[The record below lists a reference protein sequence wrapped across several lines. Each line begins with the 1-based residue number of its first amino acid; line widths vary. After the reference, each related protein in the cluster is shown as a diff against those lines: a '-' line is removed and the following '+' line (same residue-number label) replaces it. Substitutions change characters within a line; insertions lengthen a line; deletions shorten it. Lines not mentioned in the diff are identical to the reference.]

1 MTNLD
6 LAVIGNSIIGALIDT
21 KGRIAWC
28 CFPRF
33 DGDPVFCSLLSG
45 HEADTGFFD
54 IEVNDLVASEQ
65 VYRANT
71 AIVTTTLT
79 TRDGAKVRI
88 TDFAPRFKQ
97 YERIFR
103 PKMLVRRIEP
113 EVGTPHIRIRVRPRF
128 GYGALEPKIAHG
140 SNHIRYTSPD
150 MALRLTTDAPISYVM
165 EERFFNLDGPLTFVL
180 GEDEMIHDSL
190 QSISREFLDKTEE
203 YWHEWVRYLSI
214 PFEWQEAV
222 IRAAITLKLCSY
234 EDTGA
239 IVAAL
244 TTSIPESAN
253 SGRNWDYRFCWLRD
267 AYFVVHALNRL
278 GATRTMEEFIRYI
291 ANIAALEPKGTLRP
305 VYGIIPALDLAERV
319 EPALPGYRGMG
330 PVRVGNLA
338 VEQIQNDSYGSAVLA
353 AAQMFFDSRLSRR
366 GDVALFRTLEKLGEQ
381 AARCA
386 LEPDAGL
393 WEYRT
398 RQRVHTH
405 SVMMCWAACDRLAKI
420 ARSLAL
426 VDEAH
431 RWQTEA
437 DRLRKAILGN
447 AWNEARQSF
456 VSEFGGED
464 LDASL
469 LLLYEVGFLAPDDPR
484 FISTLA
490 AVEQDLIHNG
500 NLFRYKTR
508 DDFGWPETAF
518 NVCTFWY
525 IDALSA
531 VGRKDEARAL
541 FERLLAAR
549 NHVGL
554 LSEDIDPAT
563 GELWGNF
570 PQSYSMVGLI
580 VSAMRL
586 SKTWEEAFWRG
597 S

>member
-6 LAVIGNSIIGALIDT
+6 LAVIGNSIIGALIDSR
-21 KGRIAWC
+21 GRISWC

-45 HEADTGFFD
+45 NEPDSGFFD
-54 IEVNDLVASEQ
+54 IEVEGLETTIQ
-65 VYRANT
+65 FYRTNT

-79 TRDGAKVRI
+79 ARDGAKVRI

-113 EVGTPHIRIRVRPRF
+113 ESGTPHVRVRLRPRF
-128 GYGALEPKIAHG
+128 RYGELKPEMTHG

-180 GEDEMIHDSL
+180 GEDEVIHDSL
-190 QSISREFLDKTEE
+190 QTIGREFLDKTEE

-214 PFEWQEAV
+214 PFEWQDAV

-244 TTSIPESAN
+244 TTSIPESSN
-253 SGRNWDYRFCWLRD
+253 SGRDWDYRFCWLRD

-291 ANIAALEPKGTLRP
+291 ANIAALEPKGILRP

-319 EPALPGYRGMG
+319 EPALSGYRGMG

-338 VEQIQNDSYGSAVLA
+338 VKQIQNDSYGSAVLA

-366 GDVALFRTLEKLGEQ
+366 GDITLFRTLEKLGEQ
-381 AARCA
+381 AARFA

-405 SVMMCWAACDRLAKI
+405 SVLMCWATCDRLAKI
-420 ARSLAL
+420 AHSLGL
-426 VDEAH
+426 VDEVH

-437 DRLRKAILGN
+437 DRLRKAILEN
-447 AWNEARQSF
+447 AWNESRQSF

-469 LLLYEVGFLAPDDPR
+469 LLLYEVGLLAPDDPR

-490 AVEQDLIHNG
+490 AIEKDLVHNG
-500 NLFRYKTR
+500 NLFRYRTK
-508 DDFGWPETAF
+508 DDFGWPQTAF
-518 NVCTFWY
+518 TVCTFWY

-531 VGRKDEARAL
+531 VGRKGEARAI

-554 LSEDIDPAT
+554 LSEDIDPTT

-580 VSAMRL
+580 ISAMRL

>member
-6 LAVIGNSIIGALIDT
+6 LAAIGNSIIGALIDSR
-21 KGRIAWC
+21 GRISWC

-45 HEADTGFFD
+45 DEPDSGFFD
-54 IEVNDLVASEQ
+54 IEVNGLETTSQ
-65 VYRANT
+65 SYRANT

-79 TRDGAKVRI
+79 ARDGAKVRI

-113 EVGTPHIRIRVRPRF
+113 ESGTPHVRVRLRPCF
-128 GYGALEPKIAHG
+128 NYGELEPKMTHG

-165 EERFFNLDGPLTFVL
+165 EERYFNLDGPLTFVL
-180 GEDEMIHDSL
+180 GEDEVIHDSL
-190 QSISREFLDKTEE
+190 QTIGREFLEKTED

-244 TTSIPESAN
+244 TTSIPEHAN

-291 ANIAALEPKGTLRP
+291 ANIAALEPQGRLRP

-381 AARCA
+381 AARFA

-420 ARSLAL
+420 ARSLGL

-437 DRLRKAILGN
+437 DRLRKAILEN
-447 AWNEARQSF
+447 AWNETRQSF
-456 VSEFGGED
+456 VSEFGGVD

-490 AVEQDLIHNG
+490 AIEKDLVHNG
-500 NLFRYKTR
+500 NLFRYKTK
-508 DDFGWPETAF
+508 DDFGWPKTAF

-525 IDALSA
+525 IDALAA
-531 VGRKDEARAL
+531 VGRKEEARAM

>member
-1 MTNLD
+1 MT
-6 LAVIGNSIIGALIDT
+6 
-21 KGRIAWC
+21 
-28 CFPRF
+28 
-33 DGDPVFCSLLSG
+33 
-45 HEADTGFFD
+45 
-54 IEVNDLVASEQ
+54 
-65 VYRANT
+65 
-71 AIVTTTLT
+71 
-79 TRDGAKVRI
+79 
-88 TDFAPRFKQ
+88 
-97 YERIFR
+97 
-103 PKMLVRRIEP
+103 
-113 EVGTPHIRIRVRPRF
+113 
-128 GYGALEPKIAHG
+128 HG

-180 GEDEMIHDSL
+180 GEDEVIQDSL
-190 QSISREFLDKTEE
+190 QSIGREFFDKTEE

-244 TTSIPESAN
+244 TTSIPESPN

-291 ANIAALEPKGTLRP
+291 ANIAALETNGTLRP

-366 GDVALFRTLEKLGEQ
+366 GDIALFRTLEKLGEQ
-381 AARCA
+381 AARFA

-420 ARSLAL
+420 AHSLGL
-426 VDEAH
+426 PDEAH
-431 RWQTEA
+431 RWRTEA
-437 DRLRKAILGN
+437 DRLRKAILEN
-447 AWNEARQSF
+447 AWNETRQSF
-456 VSEFGGED
+456 ASEFGGED

-469 LLLYEVGFLAPDDPR
+469 LLLCEVGFLAPDDPR

-490 AVEQDLIHNG
+490 AIEKDLVHNG
-500 NLFRYKTR
+500 NLFRYKTK

-554 LSEDIDPAT
+554 LSEDLDPVT